1 MDAVIAS
8 HGGSCGAGLS
18 CQGFDGNTLIRDRLL
33 ATDSKPSQALLV
45 DTKGFPMNRSIWIAA
60 LIVPLSLVACDRPTV
75 VTSPALVAVPGPA
88 VEVPGPAVA
97 VPGPAGP
104 QGATGMQGNDGNT
117 GAMGSQGI
125 EGSKGNTGAMGSQG
139 MEGSKGNKGDAG
151 KSGDGTTV
159 IVVPPAASAP
169 TN

>member
-104 QGATGMQGNDGNT
+104 QGATGIQGNEGNTGNTGNT
-117 GAMGSQGI
+117 GA
-125 EGSKGNTGAMGSQG
+125 TGTQG
-139 MEGSKGNKGDAG
+139 MEGNKGNKGDTG
-151 KSGDGTTV
+151 RSGDSTTV

>member
-45 DTKGFPMNRSIWIAA
+45 DTKGFPMNHSIWIAA
-60 LIVPLSLVACDRPTV
+60 LLVPLSLVACDRPTV
-75 VTSPALVAVPGPA
+75 VNTPPAPVAVPGPVVA
-88 VEVPGPAVA
+88 VPGPVVA

-117 GAMGSQGI
+117 GA
-125 EGSKGNTGAMGSQG
+125 TGSQG
-139 MEGSKGNKGDAG
+139 MNGNKGDTG
-151 KSGDGTTV
+151 RSGDGTTV
-159 IVVPPAASAP
+159 
-169 TN
+169 

>member
-45 DTKGFPMNRSIWIAA
+45 DTKGLPMNRSIWTAA

-88 VEVPGPAVA
+88 
-97 VPGPAGP
+97 GP
-104 QGATGMQGNDGNT
+104 QGATGIQGNEGNT
-117 GAMGSQGI
+117 GNTC
-125 EGSKGNTGAMGSQG
+125 NTGATGTQG
-139 MEGSKGNKGDAG
+139 MEGTKGNKGDTG
-151 KSGDGTTV
+151 RSGDSTTV

>member
-45 DTKGFPMNRSIWIAA
+45 DTKGFPMNRSIWIASL
-60 LIVPLSLVACDRPTV
+60 LIPLSLAACDRPTV
-75 VTSPALVAVPGPA
+75 VNAPPTLVA
-88 VEVPGPAVA
+88 VPGPAVA

-104 QGATGMQGNDGNT
+104 QGATGIQGNEGTT
-117 GAMGSQGI
+117 GA
-125 EGSKGNTGAMGSQG
+125 TGSQG
-139 MEGSKGNKGDAG
+139 MEGNKGNKGDTG
-151 KSGDGTTV
+151 RSGDSTTV

>member
-88 VEVPGPAVA
+88 VAVPGPAVEVPGPAVA

-104 QGATGMQGNDGNT
+104 QGATGIQGNEGNTGNTGNT
-117 GAMGSQGI
+117 GA
-125 EGSKGNTGAMGSQG
+125 TGTQG
-139 MEGSKGNKGDAG
+139 MEGNKGNKGD
-151 KSGDGTTV
+151 
-159 IVVPPAASAP
+159 
-169 TN
+169 

>member
-104 QGATGMQGNDGNT
+104 QGATGMQGNEGNTGNT
-117 GAMGSQGI
+117 GA
-125 EGSKGNTGAMGSQG
+125 TGTQG
-139 MEGSKGNKGDAG
+139 MEGNKGNKGDTG
-151 KSGDGTTV
+151 RSGDSTTV

>member
-1 MDAVIAS
+1 MRL
-8 HGGSCGAGLS
+8 C

-75 VTSPALVAVPGPA
+75 VTSPALVAVPGPT

-104 QGATGMQGNDGNT
+104 QGATGIQGNEGNT
-117 GAMGSQGI
+117 GATGSP
-125 EGSKGNTGAMGSQG
+125 G
-139 MEGSKGNKGDAG
+139 MEGNKGNKGDTG
-151 KSGDGTTV
+151 RSGDSTTV